1 MFIEEMLNGK
11 RHFSAVWESSE
22 RMRFELIRLHFQY
35 KENMA
40 KKLKM
45 LDKVNFD
52 RMVMT
57 VRFSVLVNYTK
68 LNHSML

>member
-1 MFIEEMLNGK
+1 
-11 RHFSAVWESSE
+11 
-22 RMRFELIRLHFQY
+22 MRFELIRLHFQY

>member
-1 MFIEEMLNGK
+1 
-11 RHFSAVWESSE
+11 
-22 RMRFELIRLHFQY
+22 
-35 KENMA
+35 MA

-68 LNHSML
+68 LNHSVL

>member
-1 MFIEEMLNGK
+1 
-11 RHFSAVWESSE
+11 
-22 RMRFELIRLHFQY
+22 
-35 KENMA
+35 MA